1 MLTPWDQVC
10 GNAEYAKRLVMG
22 LATIATVTPHEMR
35 NIGDGYDDKGRL
47 LTRRD
52 IDRGMRS
59 LVARVRDS
67 RPDIV
72 HIQHEFSFFGRS
84 FREAD
89 RRFLRVVS
97 GVRRPV
103 IVTLHTFTQ
112 KQVPVKPTRRRHKIA
127 RALLFWRKVGDLR
140 RALRRADAIVLHSI
154 HTQRLLV
161 RAFPELRRKIHVVPI
176 AIEPLPRGASG
187 AWQKPAGE
195 RWVVLPGFVSAYKG
209 HEHALAAIKR
219 LPPNCKLVVAGGL
232 HPKDPGSTETWM
244 RMLSQA
250 DELQVRDQIIFT
262 GFLADQGDQAEIFG
276 QADAFL
282 LPYNEVGQSGSAALA
297 DVMAYGR
304 PVITSRAQSMFVYRM
319 DRDTVNCS
327 VAVDVTD
334 SERLASCIL
343 ECIDGNGSH
352 DAGHLAKAISRH
364 SLHNTTRAYERIYRL
379 VLGGSAES

>member
-1 MLTPWDQVC
+1 MTVQAAASRAPACHHLSPQHAMSPSDTRMHVAMLTPWDQVC
-10 GNAEYAKRLVMG
+10 GNAEYAKRLVRG
-22 LATIATVTPHEMR
+22 LATIADVAPHEMR
-35 NIGDGYDDKGRL
+35 NIGDGYDDDGRIL
-47 LTRRD
+47 ARRD

-112 KQVPVKPTRRRHKIA
+112 KQVPVKPTKRRHKIA

-195 RWVVLPGFVSAYKG
+195 RWVLLPGFVSAYKG

-219 LPPNCKLVVAGGL
+219 LLRTLSVDDEKYPPKNLQHFINGSKEAGLRASAVEDSTGGA
-232 HPKDPGSTETWM
+232 GSM
-244 RMLSQA
+244 SMKAAPRA
-250 DELQVRDQIIFT
+250 PR
-262 GFLADQGDQAEIFG
+262 
-276 QADAFL
+276 L
-282 LPYNEVGQSGSAALA
+282 LPICWAKQLPAVMMRSVRLIGNLGVKMSPVARGARSATA
-297 DVMAYGR
+297 DRQKAR
-304 PVITSRAQSMFVYRM
+304 PGKPS
-319 DRDTVNCS
+319 
-327 VAVDVTD
+327 
-334 SERLASCIL
+334 
-343 ECIDGNGSH
+343 
-352 DAGHLAKAISRH
+352 
-364 SLHNTTRAYERIYRL
+364 
-379 VLGGSAES
+379 